1 MASVYADPK
10 LRSKRTY
17 IATSSFNNQLYT
29 YATTMTPPTYV
40 TTGSLGAVT
49 GATAAN
55 CPRGHF
61 LRETGAR
68 LYPEANPGI
77 STLMVGVYDANSG
90 LKGYIDPN
98 APIFAVF
105 NSDKPVEMVDGGD
118 NNGATVHKGQPVYTT
133 GDVIAVGNITAQTGD
148 ITAQAGYI
156 AGAVKLGTAS
166 TGNVYTGILA
176 NGGGGA
182 NANAN
187 LYADTTTANSFIAT
201 FSSGGIGSGNTIYV
215 YFGPSTTQVAPPAG
229 TMVSL
234 VLVNNSGNNVNVTF
248 NQTGS
253 VVIGSGNIGTSGF
266 LTGTKRAWTFVSDG
280 TNLYQVSS
288 ASY

>member
-17 IATSSFNNQLYT
+17 IATSSFNNQLYAYT
-29 YATTMTPPTYV
+29 TTMTPPTYV

-49 GATAAN
+49 GATAAA

-68 LYPEANPGI
+68 LYPAANPGI

-118 NNGATVHKGQPVYTT
+118 NNTATVHKGQPVYTT
-133 GDVIAVGNITAQTGD
+133 GDVISSAGDVKALAGYVAGAAPTGIIDDGGGGNKNVYANPAVGNTFVATFNTGD
-148 ITAQAGYI
+148 IA
-156 AGAVKLGTAS
+156 
-166 TGNVYTGILA
+166 TGK
-176 NGGGGA
+176 
-182 NANAN
+182 
-187 LYADTTTANSFIAT
+187 
-201 FSSGGIGSGNTIYV
+201 TIFV
-215 YFGPSTTQVAPPAG
+215 YFGPSAAQPAPPAG
-229 TMVSL
+229 TIVTL
-234 VLVNNSGNNVNVTF
+234 VLRNLTAAADLNITWNNTDSVAVGVSNVT
-248 NQTGS
+248 
-253 VVIGSGNIGTSGF
+253 GNAFTHGT
-266 LTGTKRAWTFVSDG
+266 TRAYTFASDG
-280 TNLYQVSS
+280 TNLYLTGS
-288 ASY
+288 ATY